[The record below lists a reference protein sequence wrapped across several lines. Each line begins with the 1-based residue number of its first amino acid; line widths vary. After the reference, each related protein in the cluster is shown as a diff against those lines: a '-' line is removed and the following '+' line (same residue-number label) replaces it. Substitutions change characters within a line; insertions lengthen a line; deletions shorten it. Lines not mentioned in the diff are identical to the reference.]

1 MDVWVRI
8 GPNDDHRVALLL
20 PFCGDVKFSKNFAG
34 NEESLARKMQL
45 FHNGWTGKR
54 AKFVKKG
61 KGFLKC

>member
-1 MDVWVRI
+1 MITGW
-8 GPNDDHRVALLL
+8 
-20 PFCGDVKFSKNFAG
+20 PFCYPFFVMIINFSKNFAG

-61 KGFLKC
+61 KGLLKC